1 MLVKVLA
8 RLCVCLMIWSGLAS
22 LAQPLSAITPII
34 FAQQPR
40 DIAFVNVNVVPM
52 DRERVLLDQ
61 TVIIKDGRIAE
72 IGPSAKVKV
81 PKEALTV
88 DGKSKLY
95 LMPGLADMH
104 THLRYESDLALY
116 VASGVTTVRN
126 MRGTPRHLEWRGKVE
141 KGELLGPRIYTT
153 GPILSGPRSGFQ
165 EINTKEEA
173 IKAVTEQKK
182 AGYDAIKVY
191 DQLPRE
197 AYDGV
202 IAAAKQ
208 EGLPVFGHA
217 PSAVG
222 IEGVL
227 KAGQASIEHAEQY
240 VYHFYGDEYN
250 DFEAKKIPEIE
261 KKVPEI
267 AKATRE
273 AGTWVCPTLGTIEN
287 FILQVDDLEKLLA
300 RPELKYTHPETL
312 AWWRTQQKDS
322 SEINKVID
330 RFQASLVRAFRDA
343 GVRMLAGTDMYA
355 IGFVPGFSLHREL
368 QSLVKAGL
376 TPYQALETATRNPGE
391 LMKGN
396 FGTVSV
402 GQAADLIL
410 VDGNPLKDVS
420 NVAQLKGVMVRGRWL
435 PETEL
440 HQMLGKIETSFAKGQ
455 QFISLILA
463 RDMKAVT
470 QLFHEV
476 QKNGGEIFQAQRY
489 VFDSLGHKLL
499 REKSVREAIEL
510 FKLNIE
516 ANPQSASVH
525 NSLAEALLAQGNKEA
540 AIKCYEKS
548 LELNPNDAAVK
559 AKLDKLRQ

>member
-1 MLVKVLA
+1 MPKQVLVWICTFLVT
-8 RLCVCLMIWSGLAS
+8 WSGLAFP
-22 LAQPLSAITPII
+22 AQPLSPVTPR
-34 FAQQPR
+34 QQPHN
-40 DIAFVNVNVVPM
+40 IAFVNVNVVPM
-52 DRERVLLDQ
+52 DRERVLYNQ
-61 TVIIKDGRIAE
+61 TVVIKDGRIVE
-72 IGPSAKVKV
+72 IGPTTKVKA
-81 PKEALTV
+81 PKDALIV
-88 DGKSKLY
+88 DGQSKLY

-104 THLRYESDLALY
+104 THLRYESDLSLY

-126 MRGTPRHLEWRGKVE
+126 MRGMPRHLEWRGKVE
-141 KGELLGPRIYTT
+141 KGEILGPRIYTT
-153 GPILSGPRSGFQ
+153 GPTLSGPRSGFQ
-165 EINTKEEA
+165 EIKTKEEA
-173 IKAVTEQKK
+173 FKAVAEQKK

-208 EGLPVFGHA
+208 EGLPVYGHVS
-217 PSAVG
+217 SALG

-240 VYHFYGDEYN
+240 VYHFYGNEYN
-250 DFEAKKIPEIE
+250 DFGAKHISEIE

-267 AKATRE
+267 AKATCE
-273 AGTWVCPTLGTIEN
+273 AGTWVCPTLGLVEN
-287 FILQVDDLEKLLA
+287 YILQVDDPQKLFA

-312 AWWRTQQKDS
+312 AFWRTQQKPKDS
-322 SEINKVID
+322 SDINKAID
-330 RFQASLVRAFRDA
+330 RFQAELIRAFRDA
-343 GVRMLAGTDMYA
+343 GVRMLAGTDMYV

-376 TPYQALETATRNPGE
+376 TPYQALETATRNAGE
-391 LMKGN
+391 FMKGD

-402 GQAADLIL
+402 GQVADLIL

-420 NVAQLKGVMVRGRWL
+420 CVAQLKGVMVRGRWL
-435 PETEL
+435 SETEL
-440 HQMLGKIETSFAKGQ
+440 HQMQDKIEMSFAKGQ

-463 RDMKAVT
+463 RDIKAVT
-470 QLFHEV
+470 RLFHEA
-476 QKNGGEIFQAQRY
+476 QKNGGEIFPTQRY

-499 REKSVREAIEL
+499 REKSVEEAIEI

-525 NSLAEALLAQGNKEA
+525 NSLAEAFLEQGDKGA

-559 AKLDKLRQ
+559 EKLAKLRQ